1 MWSFWMY
8 EREKGKKGFSSETQ
22 KPNASIQPLSL
33 LWYNYIVN
41 KDTIHTK
48 NIIKDKFEKMVK
60 TWK

>member
-1 MWSFWMY
+1 MY

-60 TWK
+60 T